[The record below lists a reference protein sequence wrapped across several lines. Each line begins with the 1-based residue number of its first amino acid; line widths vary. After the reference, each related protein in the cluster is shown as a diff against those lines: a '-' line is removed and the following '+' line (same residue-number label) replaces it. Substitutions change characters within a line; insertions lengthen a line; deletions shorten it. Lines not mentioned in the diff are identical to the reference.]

1 MRVASRTLKLKS
13 GDAIVDVPV
22 ELFVPVREANGAWK
36 CVYTIGWPDGV
47 SRKSTFGVDSMQ
59 ALILALQ
66 MIGVELHVSE
76 AHDMSALFWDK
87 PGNGY
92 GFPVMPNM
100 RDQLVGDDAK
110 HL

>member
-1 MRVASRTLKLKS
+1 MLMARRTLKLKAD
-13 GDAIVDVPV
+13 GAVVDVPV
-22 ELFVPVREANGAWK
+22 ELFAPARESNGAWR
-36 CVYTIGWPDGV
+36 CVYTIGWRDGV

-66 MIGVELHVSE
+66 MIGTELYISE
-76 AHDMSALFWDK
+76 AHEAGALFWDK

-100 RDQLVGDDAK
+100 RDRLAGDDAK
-110 HL
+110 YL

>member
-1 MRVASRTLKLKS
+1 MLVASRTLKLKAD
-13 GDAIVDVPV
+13 GAIVDVAV
-22 ELFVPVREANGAWK
+22 ELFAPVRESNGAWK
-36 CVYTIGWPDGV
+36 CDYTIGWPDGL

-66 MIGVELHVSE
+66 MIGTELHTSE
-76 AHDMSALFWDK
+76 AHEAVALFWDK

-100 RDQLVGDDAK
+100 RDRLAGDDAK
-110 HL
+110 YL

>member
-1 MRVASRTLKLKS
+1 MLIASRTLKLKAD
-13 GDAIVDVPV
+13 GAVVDVPV
-22 ELFVPVREANGAWK
+22 ELFAPVRESNGAWR
-36 CVYTIGWPDGV
+36 CVYTIGWPDGA
-47 SRKSTFGVDSMQ
+47 SRKSTFGVDSLQ

-66 MIGVELHVSE
+66 MIGVELHVSD
-76 AHDMSALFWDK
+76 AHDMGALFWDK

-110 HL
+110 YL